1 MRTLV
6 MAAVAPAA
14 LVALAGCADDSGEAR
29 LSKDRWIEQADEICE
44 EEKSELGDLE
54 TPPAD
59 PFDEMLTPTQLEEIA
74 DYLRASL
81 EIQDRATGR
90 LDGLGLPD
98 DDADDIEDVLEHRAV
113 GKRAVEAAIEGARAG
128 DADRFTRHY
137 RRAVTDYGRASQAA
151 REFGL
156 EECGQP

>member
-6 MAAVAPAA
+6 VTAVA
-14 LVALAGCADDSGEAR
+14 LVALSGCTDDSGEPQ

-44 EEKSELGDLE
+44 EEKSEFGDLDA
-54 TPPAD
+54 PPSD
-59 PFDEMLTPTQLEEIA
+59 PFDEMLTPTQLEGIA
-74 DYLRASL
+74 EYLRTSL

-98 DDADDIEDVLEHRAV
+98 EDADDIEDVLEHRED
-113 GKRAVEAAIEGARAG
+113 GKLAVEAAIDGARAA
-128 DADRFTRHY
+128 DADRFTLHY
-137 RRAVTDYGRASQAA
+137 RQAVADYGKASQAA

>member
-1 MRTLV
+1 
-6 MAAVAPAA
+6 
-14 LVALAGCADDSGEAR
+14 
-29 LSKDRWIEQADEICE
+29 
-44 EEKSELGDLE
+44 LGDLE

>member
-1 MRTLV
+1 MRML
-6 MAAVAPAA
+6 APAA
-14 LVALAGCADDSGEAR
+14 LTLVALAGCNDNSGAPR
-29 LSKDRWIEQADEICE
+29 LTKDRWIEQADEICE

-54 TPPAD
+54 TPAAD
-59 PFDEMLTPTQLEEIA
+59 PFDKALTAEQLEEIA
-74 DYLRASL
+74 GYLMDSL

-98 DDADDIEDVLEHRAV
+98 DDAGDIEEVLEHRED
-113 GKRAVEAAIEGARAG
+113 GKVAVELAIDAARAT
-128 DADRFTRHY
+128 DAEQFAVQY
-137 RRAVTDYGRASQAA
+137 RQAVTDYGKASQAA

>member
-1 MRTLV
+1 ML
-6 MAAVAPAA
+6 APAALA
-14 LVALAGCADDSGEAR
+14 LVALAGCTNDAAERR

-44 EEKSELGDLE
+44 EEKSELGELD
-54 TPPAD
+54 TPAAD
-59 PFDEMLTPTQLEEIA
+59 PFAETLTAPQLVEIA
-74 DYLRASL
+74 DYLAASL

-98 DDADDIEDVLEHRAV
+98 DDAGDIEDVYEHRED
-113 GKRAVEAAIEGARAG
+113 GKVAVELAIDAARAA
-128 DADRFTRHY
+128 DAQQFAFRY
-137 RRAVTDYGRASQAA
+137 REAVTEYGKASQAA